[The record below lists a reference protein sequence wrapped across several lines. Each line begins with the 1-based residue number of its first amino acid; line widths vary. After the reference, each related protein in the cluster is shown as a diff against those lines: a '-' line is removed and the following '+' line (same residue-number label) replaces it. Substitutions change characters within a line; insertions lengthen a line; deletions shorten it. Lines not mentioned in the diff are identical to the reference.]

1 MNLEKWFWN
10 VYAWLYMR
18 LECLIPYRE
27 LIVAVLCAIGTLPK
41 NPVILDAGCGAGAL
55 LKALSTKYPTA
66 KLIGIDRSSG
76 MCKRARA
83 RLPPGVTLHEDD
95 LLSRLQSMKSASCH
109 LIVSTNAYYALD
121 DPEAFLR
128 AAHRVLVPGGQL
140 VLVNPYVPNQT
151 LIWRA
156 HLRGLWRTKGIVLA
170 MKTCWN
176 MPVYVLIIVINMVIA
191 LRAQKRRYHFT
202 APSELGRNVES
213 AGFAVHA
220 THKDLYGG
228 TCCMIVAS
236 AV

>member
-1 MNLEKWFWN
+1 MDIEKWFWN

-27 LIVAVLCAIGTLPK
+27 LIAAVLCAIDTLPK
-41 NPVILDAGCGAGAL
+41 IPVILDAGCGAGAL
-55 LKALSTKYPTA
+55 LEALSAKYPAA

-83 RLPPGVTLHEDD
+83 RLPSGVTLHEDD
-95 LLSRLQSMKSASCH
+95 LLSRLQSMESASCH

-121 DPEAFLR
+121 DPEAFLC
-128 AAHRVLVPGGQL
+128 AARRVLAPGGQL
-140 VLVNPYVPNQT
+140 VLVNPYVPSQT

-156 HLRGLWRTKGIVLA
+156 HLRGLWRTKGIALA
-170 MKTCWN
+170 IKTCWN
-176 MPVYVLIIVINMVIA
+176 MPAYMLIVAINVVIA
-191 LRAQKRRYHFT
+191 LRAQKRTYHFT
-202 APSELGRNVES
+202 APSKLKCKIES
-213 AGFAVHA
+213 AGFVVRAMH
-220 THKDLYGG
+220 TDLYGG